1 MDRAEVREKIWR
13 TIEHKWDRRRPPGG
27 VGTTDSK
34 TVYDR
39 LVAKG
44 GRRTTRRNGWDFA
57 GPTRRGAFQRAPL
70 YGRRRHTTTRRM
82 DHSRT
87 GMAAL
92 RAMITPPGYRRMG
105 DGRQDDQR
113 QGW

>member
-39 LVAKG
+39 LVARG
-44 GRRTTRRNGWDFA
+44 VDV
-57 GPTRRGAFQRAPL
+57 PRGAMDGILQDLQDEGLIRGHPYTDVEGIQL
-70 YGRRRHTTTRRM
+70 HGGWTIVEPEWRRYE
-82 DHSRT
+82 
-87 GMAAL
+87 
-92 RAMITPPGYRRMG
+92 P
-105 DGRQDDQR
+105 
-113 QGW
+113 

>member
-57 GPTRRGAFQRAPL
+57 APTRRGAYQRAPL
-70 YGRRRHTTTRRM
+70 YGRRGIQLHGGWTIVEPEWRRYE
-82 DHSRT
+82 
-87 GMAAL
+87 
-92 RAMITPPGYRRMG
+92 P
-105 DGRQDDQR
+105 
-113 QGW
+113 